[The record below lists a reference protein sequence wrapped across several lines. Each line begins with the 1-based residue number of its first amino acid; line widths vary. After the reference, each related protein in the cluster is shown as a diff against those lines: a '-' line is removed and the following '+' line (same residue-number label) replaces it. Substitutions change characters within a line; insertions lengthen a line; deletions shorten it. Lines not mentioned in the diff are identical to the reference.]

1 MRQILV
7 STVVAASLMFSAPV
21 RADEAARAVISAQI
35 EAFLADDLE
44 RAFGYASP
52 VIQRKFGTPERFGA
66 MVRDGYPMVWRPAD
80 LMFLDATP
88 TEDAV
93 LQPVRVRGPRGMD
106 WIVDYEMIEGAAGWR
121 INGVRVRR
129 APQTGV

>member
-7 STVVAASLMFSAPV
+7 SMVVAASLMFSAPV
-21 RADEAARAVISAQI
+21 RAGEAARAVISAQI
-35 EAFLADDLE
+35 EAFLAGDLK

-80 LMFLDATP
+80 LMFLEATAV
-88 TEDAV
+88 EDAV
-93 LQPVRVRGPRGMD
+93 WQTVRVRGPRGQD
-106 WIVDYEMIEGAAGWR
+106 WIVDYEMIENGQGWR
-121 INGVRVRR
+121 INGVRVRQ
-129 APQTGV
+129 APQAGV